1 MHALN
6 LHTMYKWIV
15 SIDNRFVALASLFQI
30 HLELICISFKVRL
43 VGYLHLYC
51 GVAIGTKKKQWNA
64 GNGEVLRIHFIFH
77 LINI

>member
-6 LHTMYKWIV
+6 LHTMYKLIV

-51 GVAIGTKKKQWNA
+51 GVAIGTKKKNSGMLEMA
-64 GNGEVLRIHFIFH
+64 KFYAFTSFSI
-77 LINI
+77 